1 MAIFQ
6 GKRAQGRISSNTQIK
21 KNRKNRQKYT
31 HTRTKTKTRADD
43 LFQCASFRSYRLSLD
58 IISQEKE
65 EEEEEEGGVAEK
77 SIAGGLV
84 ESMANNKILYFL
96 FFLVFVLV
104 FSTANSY
111 IVAGIVYL
119 TSSA

>member
-1 MAIFQ
+1 M
-6 GKRAQGRISSNTQIK
+6 
-21 KNRKNRQKYT
+21 
-31 HTRTKTKTRADD
+31 
-43 LFQCASFRSYRLSLD
+43 FQCASFRSYRLSLD

-84 ESMANNKILYFL
+84 ESMANNKRLYFLFL

-119 TSSA
+119 TSSAKREATHTSKCSLFSSIVYVCLLCFLVL